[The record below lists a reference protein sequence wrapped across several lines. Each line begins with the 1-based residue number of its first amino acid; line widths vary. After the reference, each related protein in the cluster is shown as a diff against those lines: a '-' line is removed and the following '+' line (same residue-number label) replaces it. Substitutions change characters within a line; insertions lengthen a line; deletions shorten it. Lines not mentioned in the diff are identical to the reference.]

1 MTNGIAQTYDNIV
14 RQPVNNKIIQ
24 NYYLLTDL

>member
-1 MTNGIAQTYDNIV
+1 MTNGITERYDNIV

-24 NYYLLTDL
+24 DYYLLTDL